1 MSGAPTTKRLGPD
14 ELRKAIADRVLSFPL
29 TDFDD
34 DDRFDPAS
42 YRRRLE
48 WLNSAGAL
56 GHFVAGGAGEFFSL
70 TAAEYSAVVG
80 TAVESCRGR
89 VPVIAAAGFGTHAAA
104 AQAREAERLG
114 ADGLLLLPPYLTE
127 ASQAGLAAHI
137 TAVCRATRLG
147 IIIYNRAN
155 CRLNA
160 ETLAKI
166 AADCPNLIGLKDG
179 IGEIERFLAM
189 RSLIGDRLLFINGMP
204 TAEIYAQAYR
214 GMGVKTYSSAIFNFV
229 PRTALEFHRAVLAE
243 DTPVVDRI
251 LRGFFLPYIQIR
263 NSQPGYAVSIVK
275 AGADIV
281 GRGGGRVRSPLSDLT
296 AEERDRLGTLIR
308 ALGPQ

>member
-1 MSGAPTTKRLGPD
+1 MSRAPITKALAPD
-14 ELRKAIADRVLSFPL
+14 ALRSAIADRVLSFPL
-29 TDFDD
+29 TDFDEQD
-34 DDRFDPAS
+34 EFDPAS

-48 WLNSAGAL
+48 WLNSAGAS
-56 GHFVAGGAGEFFSL
+56 GHFVVGGAGEFFSL
-70 TAAEYSAVVG
+70 TAAEYGAVVG
-80 TAVESCRGR
+80 TAVAACQGR
-89 VPVIAAAGFGTHAAA
+89 VPVIAAAGLGTHVAV
-104 AQAREAERLG
+104 AQAQEAEQLG

-147 IIIYNRAN
+147 VIIYNRAN

-160 ETLAKI
+160 ETLVQI

-179 IGEIERFLAM
+179 IGDIERFLAM
-189 RSLIGDRLLFINGMP
+189 RSLLGDRLLYINGMP
-204 TAEIYAQAYR
+204 TAEVYAQAYR

-229 PRTALEFHRAVLAE
+229 PRTALAFHRAVVDG
-243 DTPVVDRI
+243 DTAVVDRI
-251 LRGFFLPYIQIR
+251 FRDFFLPYIQIR
-263 NSQPGYAVSIVK
+263 NNQPGYAVSIVK

-281 GRGGGRVRSPLSDLT
+281 GRGGGRVRSPLSDLN
-296 AEERDRLGTLIR
+296 AEERSRLAALIH